1 MGNDNGRH
9 RVLAAACL
17 LALALLVGCI
27 EAPEGAQRGQA
38 VRYAVYLPIVHSG
51 ASYAPTALVALLQA
65 HPQQQRSAM
74 TWHPALAEAARRH
87 AAQLAADGN
96 WSHCDLS
103 GKCANDYA
111 TEAGCNH
118 GYGDGNNVE
127 SLVAGTDDP
136 AVALRALLGS
146 EKHADHLLG
155 RSAFFREQRHVG
167 VALVSVP
174 GSRFTHYWSVMTA
187 TCE

>member
-1 MGNDNGRH
+1 MDHDH
-9 RVLAAACL
+9 RRSPVLVAAYRL
-17 LALALLVGCI
+17 FVVVWLGIAL
-27 EAPEGAQRGQA
+27 
-38 VRYAVYLPIVHSG
+38 YLPIAFGGGDAGQRFHTLLRD
-51 ASYAPTALVALLQA
+51 APG
-65 HPQQQRSAM
+65 QQRSAM

-87 AAQLAADGN
+87 AAQLAQDGN

-103 GKCANDYA
+103 GKCANQYA
-111 TEAGCNH
+111 REAGCNH
-118 GYGDGNNVE
+118 GYGGANSVE

-155 RSAFFREQRHVG
+155 RNAFFREQRHVG

-174 GSRFTHYWSVMTA
+174 GSRFTHYWSIMIA
-187 TCE
+187 TCRE